1 MSQIRRHP
9 ERALTDRENLYA
21 ILDAGWVGTLAVA
34 TEAAPQVVPLLYARV
49 GDAIVLHGS
58 TGAGTLRAAAM
69 SEVTFC
75 VTLLDA
81 FVYAAS
87 LFNASA
93 NYRSAVVTGPVEQ
106 VSGPPAQDALLA
118 MAEHVMPGRAAEVR
132 ALTAK
137 ELAATTVLRLPI
149 RDGSWTAK
157 ARSGPPGSD
166 PDDDP
171 QRVDGR
177 AAAAHRVRRAA
188 TATGGGRHTPA
199 GVDPPT
205 AGRAGVAFG
214 HGSDRGAGSPDSSSG
229 GFSSR

>member
-1 MSQIRRHP
+1 MS
-9 ERALTDRENLYA
+9 DRENLYA
-21 ILDAGWVGTLAVA
+21 ILDDGWVGTLAVS
-34 TEAAPQVVPLLYARV
+34 TEGAPQVVPLLYARV
-49 GDAIVLHGS
+49 GDAIVMHGS
-58 TGAGTLRAAAM
+58 TGAGTLRAAAALG
-69 SEVTFC
+69 EVTFC
-75 VTLLDA
+75 VTLLDG

-132 ALTAK
+132 PLTAK

-157 ARSGPPGSD
+157 ARSGPPGSN

-171 QRVDGR
+171 GVWTGVLPLRTGFD
-177 AAAAHRVRRAA
+177 AP
-188 TATGGGRHTPA
+188 TATT
-199 GVDPPT
+199 
-205 AGRAGVAFG
+205 
-214 HGSDRGAGSPDSSSG
+214 GADGIPLPDSIRRRLDG
-229 GFSSR
+229 PA

>member
-171 QRVDGR
+171 SVWTGVLPLRTGFDAPTAGTGADGI
-177 AAAAHRVRRAA
+177 
-188 TATGGGRHTPA
+188 PLPD
-199 GVDPPT
+199 VDPPT
-205 AGRAGVAFG
+205 TGRARRSVAAADP
-214 HGSDRGAGSPDSSSG
+214 SARC
-229 GFSSR
+229 